1 MSQVESKEEK
11 LPLLSSNSWHV
22 LGLKL
27 EEFVMKIVR
36 TLFLIGGL
44 GLLFASCGAH
54 KGGTCPAYKTDA
66 GSSVNLDEVAANDAI
81 LSEDLN

>member
-1 MSQVESKEEK
+1 
-11 LPLLSSNSWHV
+11 
-22 LGLKL
+22 
-27 EEFVMKIVR
+27 MKVVKA
-36 TLFLIGGL
+36 LFLIGGL

-66 GSSVNLDEVAANDAI
+66 GTSVSADELATNSVI